1 VAPPDESTRQQ
12 IVNGRVGML
21 EVTGDSADIILRRAM
36 EVVNATPGVL
46 LDLCDHL
53 NSVLLGR
60 ASPSTSS
67 PRPVISVR
75 QKLLDD
81 AVAEARR
88 RVTEAK
94 DSMEA
99 CAAKWIER
107 NRREGPYCR
116 HRSFLTYNIRHVIQS
131 FSPCLPLAE
140 VGRDRP

>member
-1 VAPPDESTRQQ
+1 
-12 IVNGRVGML
+12 ML
-21 EVTGDSADIILRRAM
+21 EVTGDSADIILGRAM
-36 EVVNATPGVL
+36 EVINATPSVL

-60 ASPSTSS
+60 ASLRTSS

-88 RVTEAK
+88 RVTDAK

-107 NRREGPYCR
+107 NRKEGSLYFR
-116 HRSFLTYNIRHVIQS
+116 HRSSLTYNIHHTIQ
-131 FSPCLPLAE
+131 FSLFHSVFPSAFFVKQYFL
-140 VGRDRP
+140 VRIF